1 MVSATSASWTWNFL
15 TGVTGGSGGDGAAA
29 SVGAFGN
36 GGVGADAY
44 GFLTGQAMD
53 GDAGWNTLQT
63 VRGGHGGNSSN
74 GPRGSSGGSAGQV
87 AGLWSVGVDGIGSF
101 HDNAFIDLTGGVAGA
116 GRVSA
121 GMGGNAT
128 GMVAV
133 GDGSPYNLTL
143 LQRNTITLLTG
154 GAGGIGTLAGG
165 PRGRRAGRA
174 AFPTNLDS
182 DSNRI
187 DTLVGGR
194 GGNAF
199 IIGNVAGRGGGR
211 TAFRPAP
218 RPYRAPAVR
227 PN

>member
-44 GFLTGQAMD
+44 GFLTGQAIN

-87 AGLWSVGVDGIGSF
+87 AGLWAVGVDGTGSL

-128 GMVAV
+128 GIVAI

-154 GAGGIGTLAGG
+154 GAGGIGTLRGG
-165 PRGRRAGRA
+165 
-174 AFPTNLDS
+174 T
-182 DSNRI
+182 
-187 DTLVGGR
+187 GGR
-194 GGNAF
+194 GEGP
-199 IIGNVAGRGGGR
+199 AGIPTSTEPEMNR
-211 TAFRPAP
+211 TGTPW
-218 RPYRAPAVR
+218 
-227 PN
+227 